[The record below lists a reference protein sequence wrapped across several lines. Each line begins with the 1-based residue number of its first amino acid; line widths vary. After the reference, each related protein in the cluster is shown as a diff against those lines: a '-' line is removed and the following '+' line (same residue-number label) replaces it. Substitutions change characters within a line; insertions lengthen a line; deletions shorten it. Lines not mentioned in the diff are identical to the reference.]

1 MAQLVVESERAL
13 QALGKVS
20 YGATP
25 AEKKS
30 IQFRRSLYVVQDIK
44 AGEVLTLENLRAIRP
59 GLGLPPKYLHHV
71 LGKKVNRN
79 IPKGYAFIL
88 DMIG

>member
-1 MAQLVVESERAL
+1 M
-13 QALGKVS
+13 S
-20 YGATP
+20 YGQTS

-30 IQFRRSLYVVQDIK
+30 LQYRRSLYVVEDIK
-44 AGEVLTLENLRAIRP
+44 VGDVLTIENLRAIRP

-79 IPKGYAFIL
+79 IPKGYAFSL
-88 DMIG
+88 DMLG